1 MTTSPYI
8 NPLKMIPPVVK
19 IEKRRFP
26 RRWMLFIDHTWHG
39 SYLTK
44 KAAKKEAEW
53 IIKQLPQ

>member
-19 IEKRRFP
+19 IEKRMFP
-26 RRWMLFIDHTWHG
+26 RRWMLYIDHTWHG

-44 KAAKKEAEW
+44 KAAKKEADF
-53 IIKQLPQ
+53 ITK